1 MACTGRAGEKAR
13 AVEGQAS
20 RPYVAENGALDERD
34 VMKLRKGSHNATG
47 LKFGI
52 VVAKFNKFVTSK
64 LLSSCVDGLT
74 KHGVAADDIEVVRV
88 PGAFEIPLV
97 AKTLA
102 ETKRFDAVICLGAV
116 IRGDTPHFD
125 YISAEASR
133 GIGQAAL
140 DVDVP
145 IIFGVLTTDTV
156 AQAIE
161 RAEPNKFN
169 RGGEAAKSAIE
180 MATVMRMIREQQGG
194 SAVQQERV
202 ATNGARRQARKRAT

>member
-1 MACTGRAGEKAR
+1 
-13 AVEGQAS
+13 
-20 RPYVAENGALDERD
+20 
-34 VMKLRKGSHNATG
+34 MKLRKGSHDATG
-47 LKFGI
+47 LRFGI
-52 VVAKFNKFVTSK
+52 VVARFNKFVTSK
-64 LLSSCVDGLT
+64 LLSSCLDGLT
-74 KHGVAADDIEVVRV
+74 KHGVQEHDIEVVRV

-102 ETKRFDAVICLGAV
+102 KSARFDAVICLGAV

-125 YISAEASR
+125 YISTEASR

-140 DVDVP
+140 DADVP

-161 RAEPNKFN
+161 RAEPAKFN

-180 MATVMRMIREQQGG
+180 MASVLRQLKAMEQEPTMG
-194 SAVQQERV
+194 ERLSRPKR
-202 ATNGARRQARKRAT
+202 AARRHAK

>member
-1 MACTGRAGEKAR
+1 MT
-13 AVEGQAS
+13 
-20 RPYVAENGALDERD
+20 
-34 VMKLRKGSHNATG
+34 LRKGSHDATG

-52 VVAKFNKFVTSK
+52 VVAKFNRFVTDK
-64 LLSSCVDGLT
+64 LLSSCIEELT
-74 KHGVAADDIEVVRV
+74 RRGVVAEDIEVVRV

-97 AKTLA
+97 ARTLA
-102 ETKRFDAVICLGAV
+102 STKRFDAVICLGAV

-140 DVDVP
+140 DTDVP

-161 RAEPNKFN
+161 RAEPRKFN

-180 MATVMRMIREQQGG
+180 MATVITMVKGEAGKLEGFRL
-194 SAVQQERV
+194 
-202 ATNGARRQARKRAT
+202 TRKRKARATKRKKR